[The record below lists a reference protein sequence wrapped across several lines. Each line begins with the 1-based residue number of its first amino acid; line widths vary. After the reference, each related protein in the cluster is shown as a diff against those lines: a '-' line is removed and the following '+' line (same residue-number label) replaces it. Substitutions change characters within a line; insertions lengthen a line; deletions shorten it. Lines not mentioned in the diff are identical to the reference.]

1 MSDPATDPVTE
12 PTLAPPD
19 RPDLHVIH
27 DAPDLHGAGKPCPKC
42 GAKAPADAILCV
54 QCGYNFKTGKKVGGG
69 LPPETKRLIILGAVA
84 GVILVGALVW
94 FLLPKE
100 EEFVPPVPTRSEE
113 QIAADREAARLAR
126 EEKLAAEKAAKEKE
140 EADKK
145 AAAEAEKARLEA
157 EKEAALQAQAEA
169 EAAAAR
175 AAEEAAA
182 AEAEA
187 QRQAFEA
194 KKAQALETFRARLD
208 QTEPMIQPGE
218 TVELR
223 TRNGLVQKGVFKR
236 YGRRDGIRFAV
247 LETELNGTLEIPIQD
262 MDPATRRR
270 CDAEFRATYIQRFID
285 AKASQIQAAQSA
297 DAAPAK

>member
-1 MSDPATDPVTE
+1 MSDTPETEAT
-12 PTLAPPD
+12 AD

-42 GAKAPADAILCV
+42 GAKAPADAVLCV
-54 QCGYNFKTGKKVGGG
+54 QCGYNFNTGKKVGGG
-69 LPPETKRLIILGAVA
+69 LPPETKRLITLGAVA

-94 FLLPKE
+94 FLWPKD
-100 EEFVPPVPTRSEE
+100 EEFVSPVPTRTEE
-113 QIAADREAARLAR
+113 QIAADREAARAAR
-126 EEKLAAEKAAKEKE
+126 EQKLADEKAAKEKE

-208 QTEPMIQPGE
+208 QTEPMYQLGE
-218 TVELR
+218 VVELR
-223 TRNGLVQKGVFKR
+223 TKNGLVRKGVLKYF
-236 YGRRDGIRFAV
+236 GRRDGVRFAR
-247 LETELNGTLEIPIQD
+247 LETELAGNLEIPITD

-270 CDAEFRATYIQRFID
+270 CDEEYRAAYIQHFID
-285 AKASQIQAAQSA
+285 TKASQIQAAQTA
-297 DAAPAK
+297 TNPPVAK

>member
-1 MSDPATDPVTE
+1 MSDTPETEATAET
-12 PTLAPPD
+12 AD

-42 GAKAPADAILCV
+42 GAKAPADAVLCT

-69 LPPETKRLIILGAVA
+69 LPPETKRLIALGAVA
-84 GVILVGALVW
+84 GVILIGALVW

-100 EEFVPPVPTRSEE
+100 EEFVPPANIPSEE
-113 QIAADREAARLAR
+113 QIAADRAAR
-126 EEKLAAEKAAKEKE
+126 EQKLAEEKAAKEKA
-140 EADKK
+140 EAEKK
-145 AAAEAEKARLEA
+145 AAEEAEKARLEA

-187 QRQAFEA
+187 QRLAFEA

-270 CDAEFRATYIQRFID
+270 CDAEFRAAYIQRFID
-285 AKASQIQAAQSA
+285 AKASQIQAAQTSA
-297 DAAPAK
+297 EAASK

>member
-1 MSDPATDPVTE
+1 MSDIPDTPETEAT
-12 PTLAPPD
+12 AD

-42 GAKAPADAILCV
+42 GAKAPADAILCI

-69 LPPETKRLIILGAVA
+69 LPPETKRLITLGAIA

-100 EEFVPPVPTRSEE
+100 EEFVPPANIPSEE
-113 QIAADREAARLAR
+113 QIAADRAAR
-126 EEKLAAEKAAKEKE
+126 EQKLAAEKAAKEKE
-140 EADKK
+140 AADKK
-145 AAAEAEKARLEA
+145 AAEEAEKARLEA

-236 YGRRDGIRFAV
+236 YGRRDGVRFAV

-270 CDAEFRATYIQRFID
+270 CDAEFRAAYIQRFID
-285 AKASQIQAAQSA
+285 AKASQIQAAQTT
-297 DAAPAK
+297 AAPAVR

>member
-1 MSDPATDPVTE
+1 MSDTPETEATAET
-12 PTLAPPD
+12 AD

-42 GAKAPADAILCV
+42 GAKAPADAVLCT

-69 LPPETKRLIILGAVA
+69 LPPETKRLIALGAVA
-84 GVILVGALVW
+84 GVILIGALVW

-100 EEFVPPVPTRSEE
+100 EEFVPPANIPSEE

-145 AAAEAEKARLEA
+145 AAAETEKARLEA

-187 QRQAFEA
+187 QRLAFEA

-208 QTEPMIQPGE
+208 QTEPMYQLGE
-218 TVELR
+218 VVELR
-223 TRNGLVQKGVFKR
+223 TKNGLVRKGVLKYF
-236 YGRRDGIRFAV
+236 GRRDGVRFARI
-247 LETELNGTLEIPIQD
+247 ETELAGNLEIPITE

-270 CDAEFRATYIQRFID
+270 CDEEYRTAYIQHFID
-285 AKASQIQAAQSA
+285 TKASQMQAAQSA
-297 DAAPAK
+297 DSAAK

>member
-1 MSDPATDPVTE
+1 MSDTPDTPDTDAT
-12 PTLAPPD
+12 

-42 GAKAPADAILCV
+42 GAKAPADAVLCV
-54 QCGYNFKTGKKVGGG
+54 RCGYNFKTGKNVSGG
-69 LPPETKRLIILGAVA
+69 LPPETKRLIALGAVA
-84 GVILVGALVW
+84 GVILVGGLVW

-100 EEFVPPVPTRSEE
+100 EEFVPPANIPSEE
-113 QIAADREAARLAR
+113 QIAADRAAR
-126 EEKLAAEKAAKEKE
+126 EQKLAEEKAAKEKA

-145 AAAEAEKARLEA
+145 AAEEAKIAA

-208 QTEPMIQPGE
+208 ATEPMIQPGE

-236 YGRRDGIRFAV
+236 YGRRDGVRFAV

-270 CDAEFRATYIQRFID
+270 CDAEFRAAYIQRFID
-285 AKASQIQAAQSA
+285 AKASQIQAAQAA
-297 DAAPAK
+297 DAAPAAK

>member
-1 MSDPATDPVTE
+1 MSDTPETE
-12 PTLAPPD
+12 KT
-19 RPDLHVIH
+19 PDLHVLH
-27 DAPDLHGAGKPCPKC
+27 DAPDLTGPGKPCPKC

-54 QCGYNFKTGKKVGGG
+54 QCGYNFKTGKKLGG
-69 LPPETKRLIILGAVA
+69 LSPETKRLITLGSVA

-94 FLLPKE
+94 FLIPKE
-100 EEFVPPVPTRSEE
+100 EEFVSPVPTRTEE
-113 QIAADREAARLAR
+113 QIAADREAARAAR
-126 EEKLAAEKAAKEKE
+126 EQKLADEKAAKEKE

-157 EKEAALQAQAEA
+157 EREAAIQAQAEA

-208 QTEPMIQPGE
+208 QTEPMYQLGE
-218 TVELR
+218 VVELR
-223 TRNGLVQKGVFKR
+223 SGPHQ
-236 YGRRDGIRFAV
+236 RDG
-247 LETELNGTLEIPIQD
+247 QD
-262 MDPATRRR
+262 DGLPRRYRDGLHPA
-270 CDAEFRATYIQRFID
+270 
-285 AKASQIQAAQSA
+285 
-297 DAAPAK
+297 

>member
-1 MSDPATDPVTE
+1 MSDTPDTPETDAT
-12 PTLAPPD
+12 

-42 GAKAPADAILCV
+42 GAKAPADAVLCV
-54 QCGYNFKTGKKVGGG
+54 QCGYNFKTGKNVSGG
-69 LPPETKRLIILGAVA
+69 LPPETKRLIALGAVA

-113 QIAADREAARLAR
+113 QIAADRAAR
-126 EEKLAAEKAAKEKE
+126 EQKLAEEKAAKEKA

-145 AAAEAEKARLEA
+145 AAEEAEKARLEA

-208 QTEPMIQPGE
+208 QTEPMYQLGE

-223 TRNGLVQKGVFKR
+223 TKNGLVRKGVLKY
-236 YGRRDGIRFAV
+236 YGRRDGVRFARI
-247 LETELNGTLEIPIQD
+247 ETELAGNLEIPITE

-270 CDAEFRATYIQRFID
+270 CDDEYRAAYIQRFID
-285 AKASQIQAAQSA
+285 TKAAQMQAAQSS

>member
-1 MSDPATDPVTE
+1 MSDTPDTPETA
-12 PTLAPPD
+12 D

-42 GAKAPADAILCV
+42 GAKAPADAVLCT

-69 LPPETKRLIILGAVA
+69 LPPETKRLIALGAVA

-100 EEFVPPVPTRSEE
+100 EEFVPPANIPSEE
-113 QIAADREAARLAR
+113 QIAADRAAR
-126 EEKLAAEKAAKEKE
+126 EQKLAEEKAAKEKA

-145 AAAEAEKARLEA
+145 AAEEAEKARLEA

-270 CDAEFRATYIQRFID
+270 CDAEFRAAYIQRFID
-285 AKASQIQAAQSA
+285 AKASQIQAAQTSA
-297 DAAPAK
+297 EAASK

>member
-1 MSDPATDPVTE
+1 MSDTPDTPETDAT
-12 PTLAPPD
+12 

-42 GAKAPADAILCV
+42 GAKAPADAVLCV
-54 QCGYNFKTGKKVGGG
+54 QCGYNFKTGKNVSGG
-69 LPPETKRLIILGAVA
+69 LPPETKRLIALGAVA
-84 GVILVGALVW
+84 GVILVGGLVW

-100 EEFVPPVPTRSEE
+100 EEFVPPANIPSEE
-113 QIAADREAARLAR
+113 QIAADRAAR
-126 EEKLAAEKAAKEKE
+126 EQKLAEEKAAKEKA

-145 AAAEAEKARLEA
+145 AAEEAKIAA

-175 AAEEAAA
+175 AAEEAAAAAA

-208 QTEPMIQPGE
+208 ATEPMIQPGE

-236 YGRRDGIRFAV
+236 YGRRDGVRFAV

-270 CDAEFRATYIQRFID
+270 CDAEFRAAYIQRFID
-285 AKASQIQAAQSA
+285 AKASQIQAAQAA
-297 DAAPAK
+297 DAAPAAK

>member
-1 MSDPATDPVTE
+1 MSDTPETEATAET
-12 PTLAPPD
+12 AD

-42 GAKAPADAILCV
+42 GAKAPADAVLCT

-69 LPPETKRLIILGAVA
+69 LPPETKRLIALGAVA
-84 GVILVGALVW
+84 GVILIGALVW

-100 EEFVPPVPTRSEE
+100 EEFVPPANIPSEE
-113 QIAADREAARLAR
+113 QIAADRAARER
-126 EEKLAAEKAAKEKE
+126 KLAEEKAAKEKA
-140 EADKK
+140 EAEKK
-145 AAAEAEKARLEA
+145 AAEEAEKARLEA
-157 EKEAALQAQAEA
+157 EKEAAIQAQAEA

-223 TRNGLVQKGVFKR
+223 TRNGLVQKGLFKR

-270 CDAEFRATYIQRFID
+270 CDAEFRAAYIQRFID
-285 AKASQIQAAQSA
+285 AKASQIQAAQTA
-297 DAAPAK
+297 AEAPAAK

>member
-1 MSDPATDPVTE
+1 MSDTPDTPETDAT
-12 PTLAPPD
+12 

-42 GAKAPADAILCV
+42 GAKAPADAVLCV
-54 QCGYNFKTGKKVGGG
+54 QCGYNFKTGKNVSGG
-69 LPPETKRLIILGAVA
+69 LPPETKRLIALGAVA
-84 GVILVGALVW
+84 GVILLGGLVW

-100 EEFVPPVPTRSEE
+100 EEFVPPANIPSEE
-113 QIAADREAARLAR
+113 QIAADRAAR
-126 EEKLAAEKAAKEKE
+126 EQKLAEEKAAKEKA

-145 AAAEAEKARLEA
+145 AAEEAKIAA

-175 AAEEAAA
+175 AAEEAAAAAA

-208 QTEPMIQPGE
+208 ATEPMIQPGE

-236 YGRRDGIRFAV
+236 YGRRDGVRFAV

-270 CDAEFRATYIQRFID
+270 CDAEFRAAYIQRFID
-285 AKASQIQAAQSA
+285 AKASQIQAAQAA
-297 DAAPAK
+297 DAAPAAK

>member
-1 MSDPATDPVTE
+1 MSDTPDTPETD
-12 PTLAPPD
+12 AAPD

-42 GAKAPADAILCV
+42 GAKAPADAVLCV
-54 QCGYNFKTGKKVGGG
+54 QCGYNFKTGKNISGG

-84 GVILVGALVW
+84 AVILIGGLVW
-94 FLLPKE
+94 FLLPKDDD
-100 EEFVPPVPTRSEE
+100 FVPPAPTRTEE
-113 QIAADREAARLAR
+113 QIAADREAARAAR
-126 EEKLAAEKAAKEKE
+126 EQKLADEKAAKEKE
-140 EADKK
+140 AADKK
-145 AAAEAEKARLEA
+145 AAEEAEKARLAA

-208 QTEPMIQPGE
+208 QTEPMYQLGE

-223 TRNGLVQKGVFKR
+223 TKNGLVRKGVLKYF
-236 YGRRDGIRFAV
+236 GRRDGVRFARI
-247 LETELNGTLEIPIQD
+247 ETELAGNLEIPITE

-270 CDAEFRATYIQRFID
+270 CDDEYRTAYIQHFID
-285 AKASQIQAAQSA
+285 TKASQMQAATASTN
-297 DAAPAK
+297 APAAK

>member
-1 MSDPATDPVTE
+1 MNDTPDTPETDAT
-12 PTLAPPD
+12 

-42 GAKAPADAILCV
+42 GAKAPADAVLCV
-54 QCGYNFKTGKKVGGG
+54 QCGYNFKTGKNVSGG
-69 LPPETKRLIILGAVA
+69 LPPETKRLIALGAVA
-84 GVILVGALVW
+84 GVILLGGLVW

-100 EEFVPPVPTRSEE
+100 EEFVPPANIPSEE
-113 QIAADREAARLAR
+113 QIAADRAAR
-126 EEKLAAEKAAKEKE
+126 EQKLAEEKAAKEKA

-145 AAAEAEKARLEA
+145 AAEEAKIAA

-175 AAEEAAA
+175 AAEEAAAAAA

-208 QTEPMIQPGE
+208 ATEPMIQPGE

-236 YGRRDGIRFAV
+236 YGRRDGVRFAV

-270 CDAEFRATYIQRFID
+270 CDAEFRAAYIQRFID
-285 AKASQIQAAQSA
+285 AKASQIQAAQAA
-297 DAAPAK
+297 DATPAAK

>member
-1 MSDPATDPVTE
+1 MSDTPETAAT
-12 PTLAPPD
+12 PD

-42 GAKAPADAILCV
+42 GAKAPADAVLCV
-54 QCGYNFKTGKKVGGG
+54 QCGYNFKTGKNVSGGI
-69 LPPETKRLIILGAVA
+69 PPETKRLIALGAVA
-84 GVILVGALVW
+84 GVILVCGLVW
-94 FLLPKE
+94 FLLPKD
-100 EEFVPPVPTRSEE
+100 EEFVPPANIPSEE
-113 QIAADREAARLAR
+113 QIAADRAAR
-126 EEKLAAEKAAKEKE
+126 EQKLAEEKAAKEKA

-145 AAAEAEKARLEA
+145 AAEEAEKARLEA

-208 QTEPMIQPGE
+208 QTEPMYQLGE

-223 TRNGLVQKGVFKR
+223 TKNGLVRKGVLKY
-236 YGRRDGIRFAV
+236 YGRRDGVRFARI
-247 LETELNGTLEIPIQD
+247 ETELAGNLEIPITE

-270 CDAEFRATYIQRFID
+270 CDDEYRAAYIQRFID
-285 AKASQIQAAQSA
+285 TKAAQMQAAQPP

>member
-1 MSDPATDPVTE
+1 MSDTPDTPETDAT
-12 PTLAPPD
+12 

-42 GAKAPADAILCV
+42 GAKAPADAVLCV
-54 QCGYNFKTGKKVGGG
+54 QCGYNFKTGKNVSGG
-69 LPPETKRLIILGAVA
+69 LPPETKRLIALGAVA
-84 GVILVGALVW
+84 GVILLGGLVW

-100 EEFVPPVPTRSEE
+100 EEFVPPANIPSEE
-113 QIAADREAARLAR
+113 QIAADRAAR
-126 EEKLAAEKAAKEKE
+126 EQKLAEEKAAKEKA

-145 AAAEAEKARLEA
+145 AAEEAEKARLEA

-208 QTEPMIQPGE
+208 ATEPMIQPGE

-236 YGRRDGIRFAV
+236 YGRRDGVRFAV

-270 CDAEFRATYIQRFID
+270 CDAEFRAAYIQRFID
-285 AKASQIQAAQSA
+285 AKASQIQAAQAA
-297 DAAPAK
+297 DAAPAAK

>member
-1 MSDPATDPVTE
+1 MSDTPETPDTPETD
-12 PTLAPPD
+12 AAPD
-19 RPDLHVIH
+19 RPDLHVLH

-42 GAKAPADAILCV
+42 GAKAPADAVLCV
-54 QCGYNFKTGKKVGGG
+54 QCGYNFQTGKKVGGG
-69 LPPETKRLIILGAVA
+69 LPPETKRLITLGAVA
-84 GVILVGALVW
+84 GVILIGALVW

-100 EEFVPPVPTRSEE
+100 EEFVPPVATRSEE
-113 QIAADREAARLAR
+113 QIAADREAARAAR
-126 EEKLAAEKAAKEKE
+126 EQKLADEKAAKEK
-140 EADKK
+140 
-145 AAAEAEKARLEA
+145 AEAEKKAAEEAKKAA

-175 AAEEAAA
+175 AAEEAAAAAA

-208 QTEPMIQPGE
+208 ATEPMLQPGE

-223 TRNGLVQKGVFKR
+223 TKNGLVQKGVFKR

-247 LETELNGTLEIPIQD
+247 LETELNGTLEIPITD

-270 CDAEFRATYIQRFID
+270 CDAEFRAAYIQRFID
-285 AKASQIQAAQSA
+285 AKAAQIQASQTP
-297 DAAPAK
+297 DAVPAK

>member
-1 MSDPATDPVTE
+1 MSDTPETDAT
-12 PTLAPPD
+12 

-42 GAKAPADAILCV
+42 GAKAPADAVLCV
-54 QCGYNFKTGKKVGGG
+54 QCGYNFKTGKNVSGG
-69 LPPETKRLIILGAVA
+69 LPPETKRLIALGAVA
-84 GVILVGALVW
+84 GVILLGGLVW

-100 EEFVPPVPTRSEE
+100 KEFVPPANIPSEE
-113 QIAADREAARLAR
+113 QIAADRAAR
-126 EEKLAAEKAAKEKE
+126 EKKLAEEKAAKEKA

-145 AAAEAEKARLEA
+145 AAEEAEKARLEA

-208 QTEPMIQPGE
+208 QTEPMYQLGE

-223 TRNGLVQKGVFKR
+223 TKNGLVRKGVLKYF
-236 YGRRDGIRFAV
+236 GRRDGVRFARI
-247 LETELNGTLEIPIQD
+247 ETELAGNLEIPITE

-270 CDAEFRATYIQRFID
+270 CDDEYRAAYIQRFID
-285 AKASQIQAAQSA
+285 TRAAQMQAAQP
-297 DAAPAK
+297 DAPAAK

>member
-1 MSDPATDPVTE
+1 MSDTPDTPETD
-12 PTLAPPD
+12 AAPD

-42 GAKAPADAILCV
+42 GAKAPADAVLCT

-69 LPPETKRLIILGAVA
+69 LPPETKRLIALGAVA
-84 GVILVGALVW
+84 GVILIGALVW

-113 QIAADREAARLAR
+113 QIAADRAAR
-126 EEKLAAEKAAKEKE
+126 EQKLAEEKAAKEKA

-145 AAAEAEKARLEA
+145 AAEEAEKARLAA

-208 QTEPMIQPGE
+208 QTEPMYQLGE

-223 TRNGLVQKGVFKR
+223 TKNGLVRKGVLKY
-236 YGRRDGIRFAV
+236 YGRRDGVRFARI
-247 LETELNGTLEIPIQD
+247 ETELAGNLEIPITE

-270 CDAEFRATYIQRFID
+270 CDDEYRAAYIQRFID
-285 AKASQIQAAQSA
+285 TKAAQMQAAQ
-297 DAAPAK
+297 PAE

>member
-1 MSDPATDPVTE
+1 MSDTPDTPETDAT
-12 PTLAPPD
+12 

-42 GAKAPADAILCV
+42 GAKAPADAVLCV
-54 QCGYNFKTGKKVGGG
+54 QCGYNFKTGKNVSGG
-69 LPPETKRLIILGAVA
+69 LSPETKRLIALGAVA
-84 GVILVGALVW
+84 GVILLGGLVW

-100 EEFVPPVPTRSEE
+100 EEFVPPANIPSEE
-113 QIAADREAARLAR
+113 QIAADRAAR
-126 EEKLAAEKAAKEKE
+126 EQKLAEEKAAKEKA

-145 AAAEAEKARLEA
+145 AAEEAEKARLEA

-208 QTEPMIQPGE
+208 ATEPMIQPGE

-236 YGRRDGIRFAV
+236 YGRRDGVRFAV

-270 CDAEFRATYIQRFID
+270 CDAEFRAAYIQRFID
-285 AKASQIQAAQSA
+285 AKASQIQAAQAA
-297 DAAPAK
+297 DAAPAAK

>member
-1 MSDPATDPVTE
+1 MSDTPDTPETDAT
-12 PTLAPPD
+12 

-42 GAKAPADAILCV
+42 GAKAPADAVLCV
-54 QCGYNFKTGKKVGGG
+54 QCGYNFKTGKNVSGG
-69 LPPETKRLIILGAVA
+69 LPPEIKRLIALGAVA

-94 FLLPKE
+94 FLLPKD
-100 EEFVPPVPTRSEE
+100 EEFVPPTNIPSEE
-113 QIAADREAARLAR
+113 QIAADRAAR
-126 EEKLAAEKAAKEKE
+126 EQKLAEEKAAKEKA

-145 AAAEAEKARLEA
+145 AAEEAEKARLEA

-208 QTEPMIQPGE
+208 ATEPMIQPGE

-236 YGRRDGIRFAV
+236 YGRRDGVRFAV

-270 CDAEFRATYIQRFID
+270 CDAEFRAAYIQRFID
-285 AKASQIQAAQSA
+285 AKAAQIQAAQAA
-297 DAAPAK
+297 DAAPAAK

>member
-1 MSDPATDPVTE
+1 MSDTPDTPETDAT
-12 PTLAPPD
+12 

-42 GAKAPADAILCV
+42 GAKAPADAVLCV
-54 QCGYNFKTGKKVGGG
+54 QCGYNFKTGKNASGGH
-69 LPPETKRLIILGAVA
+69 PPEPKRLIALGAVA

-94 FLLPKE
+94 FLLPKD
-100 EEFVPPVPTRSEE
+100 EEFVPPANIPSEE
-113 QIAADREAARLAR
+113 QIAADRAAR
-126 EEKLAAEKAAKEKE
+126 EQKLAEEKAAKEKA

-145 AAAEAEKARLEA
+145 AAEEAEKARLEA

-208 QTEPMIQPGE
+208 QTEPMYQLGE

-223 TRNGLVQKGVFKR
+223 TKNGLVRKGVLKYF
-236 YGRRDGIRFAV
+236 GRRDGVRFARI
-247 LETELNGTLEIPIQD
+247 ETELAGNLEIPITE

-270 CDAEFRATYIQRFID
+270 CDDEYRAAYIQRFID
-285 AKASQIQAAQSA
+285 TKAAQMQAAQSP

>member
-100 EEFVPPVPTRSEE
+100 EEFVPPANIPSEE
-113 QIAADREAARLAR
+113 QIAADRAAR
-126 EEKLAAEKAAKEKE
+126 EQKLAEEKAAKEKA

-145 AAAEAEKARLEA
+145 AAEEAEKARLEA

-187 QRQAFEA
+187 QRLAFEA

-208 QTEPMIQPGE
+208 ATEPMIQPGE

-236 YGRRDGIRFAV
+236 YGRRDGVRFAV

-270 CDAEFRATYIQRFID
+270 CDAEFRAAYIQRFID

-297 DAAPAK
+297 DGAPAK

>member
-12 PTLAPPD
+12 PTLAPAD

-42 GAKAPADAILCV
+42 GAKAPADAILCI

-69 LPPETKRLIILGAVA
+69 LPPETKRLITLGAVA
-84 GVILVGALVW
+84 GVILIGGLVW
-94 FLLPKE
+94 LLLPKE
-100 EEFVPPVPTRSEE
+100 EEFVPPSNVPSAE
-113 QIAADREAARLAR
+113 QIAADRAAR
-126 EEKLAAEKAAKEKE
+126 EQKLAEEKAAKEKE
-140 EADKK
+140 AADKK
-145 AAAEAEKARLEA
+145 AAEEAEKARIAA

-187 QRQAFEA
+187 QRRAFEA
-194 KKAQALETFRARLD
+194 KKAQALETFRVRLD
-208 QTEPMIQPGE
+208 QTEPMYQAGE

-223 TRNGLVQKGVFKR
+223 TRNGLVHKGTLKR
-236 YGRRDGIRFAV
+236 YGRRDGVRFAV
-247 LETELNGTLEIPIQD
+247 LATELNGDVEVPVPNL
-262 MDPATRRR
+262 DPVSRRR
-270 CDAEFRATYIQRFID
+270 CDAEFREAYLQRFID
-285 AKASQIQAAQSA
+285 TKASQIQAAQ
-297 DAAPAK
+297 AATNSPSSK